1 MSNSVLSALASKPP
15 EKIPRRQKWSAA
27 HTLRYDGIFLCY
39 PTLIIIKVWLAPRI
53 LKVYVPTQIL
63 HTRCLYR
70 PSHSPQKSELAEY
83 SSSHMRSGEEFGG
96 GTVNGERRAFR
107 SKITRSKRQEIAFY
121 GLAKFFQNAH
131 IASCIYL
138 NRRSGKFERGQKKT
152 FLTSN
157 L

>member
-63 HTRCLYR
+63 HTRCLYI
-70 PSHSPQKSELAEY
+70 PSHRPPKRVSWQNLLPA
-83 SSSHMRSGEEFGG
+83 RDGEEFGG
-96 GTVNGERRAFR
+96 EAENVER
-107 SKITRSKRQEIAFY
+107 
-121 GLAKFFQNAH
+121 
-131 IASCIYL
+131 
-138 NRRSGKFERGQKKT
+138 
-152 FLTSN
+152 
-157 L
+157 